1 MVSFPFL
8 SGNTEEF
15 EYLFEIVP
23 SMAYSTFLRKKE
35 DERKEGSLKSFEEKY
50 FFFKENELLTSV
62 LNLAQLVPKVGIL
75 ADNLIREK
83 SSVRRISLS
92 PLRTSIRFNS
102 RREW

>member
-35 DERKEGSLKSFEEKY
+35 DERKEGSLESFEEKY
-50 FFFKENELLTSV
+50 FFLRKTSYSHP
-62 LNLAQLVPKVGIL
+62 NLAQLVPKMRIL

-83 SSVRRISLS
+83 SSVRRII
-92 PLRTSIRFNS
+92 TT
-102 RREW
+102 

>member
-1 MVSFPFL
+1 
-8 SGNTEEF
+8 
-15 EYLFEIVP
+15 
-23 SMAYSTFLRKKE
+23 MAYSTFLRKKE

-83 SSVRRISLS
+83 SSVRRII
-92 PLRTSIRFNS
+92 TT
-102 RREW
+102 